1 MNDIKVLI
9 VDDDAI
15 LGATLTLGLQSLGML
30 PTYQTSLAGL
40 KSVVEASHP
49 NIILLDVEVGTNNS
63 IELMQQ
69 LKLYASGI
77 PVIFMT
83 SHIDAGYLTQ
93 AMGEGAVAFL
103 KKPIEIDELTAY
115 ILRFA
120 NTETP
125 LQNVASMVSIGKYK
139 LDIDT
144 RELFLK
150 DQKVCRLTAKQFQLL
165 RILLEHPKGIISR
178 QAIKQELWP
187 DGNSSDASLDNYIS
201 QLRKILT
208 DDSNINIMT
217 IPKIGFKLIS

>member
-1 MNDIKVLI
+1 M
-9 VDDDAI
+9 
-15 LGATLTLGLQSLGML
+15 
-30 PTYQTSLAGL
+30 
-40 KSVVEASHP
+40 VEASHS

-63 IELMQQ
+63 IEQMQQ

-103 KKPIEIDELTAY
+103 KKPIEIAELAAY

-120 NTETP
+120 NTESP

-144 RELFLK
+144 RELVLK
-150 DQKVCRLTAKQFQLL
+150 DKKISWQF
-165 RILLEHPKGIISR
+165 PK
-178 QAIKQELWP
+178 
-187 DGNSSDASLDNYIS
+187 
-201 QLRKILT
+201 
-208 DDSNINIMT
+208 
-217 IPKIGFKLIS
+217 